1 MIQIHLIMI
10 SFGVDKMKKE
20 YIETMDDLKRY
31 LDSDEY
37 KSMEKEVIEL
47 VKKCVVNQI
56 RSCEIIFDDKDSI
69 FGRVRK

>member
-1 MIQIHLIMI
+1 
-10 SFGVDKMKKE
+10 MKKE
-20 YIETMDDLKRY
+20 YIETMEYLKKY

-56 RSCEIIFDDKDSI
+56 RSCSIVFDTKDNI
-69 FGRVRK
+69 LLDVRNIEKDGENE